1 MSPAATLLLAPAL
14 AFLGCTSPGV
24 VLGGGGTGG
33 GGGEVA
39 GGASG
44 GGESGGGESGAED
57 DTGQGGGSGSED
69 DTGQGG
75 GAFDCSSLSDEPGEA
90 VEVEGAKG
98 YHGLAFDSE
107 GRIYGT
113 DGSSI
118 IRATSDGEWEVWLPG
133 LGYIEQLAFLPDGD
147 LLVAHTYS
155 GDIVRI
161 SPEGGQERVASAVH
175 SYAVLVGPDERVYLT
190 TGKFVA
196 RLDLG
201 TGELEYLGATES
213 SWPPHSLAFSKDH
226 SKLYVGTAATVG
238 GQSTVYALALDAE
251 LEPVGELEPFAVG
264 VGQGWHDGIAVD
276 ACENVY
282 VTEFGSRTLYRITP
296 DGEHVA
302 PYRRWS
308 GTGQRY
314 AHGLAWGPEVGGWN
328 PEALYV
334 PMPYLNFEVMAHTV
348 GVRGAHWDGE
358 VELAD

>member
-1 MSPAATLLLAPAL
+1 MAPTLLLLHGLL
-14 AFLGCTSPGV
+14 ACTSPGV
-24 VLGGGGTGG
+24 ILDGGGTGS

-44 GGESGGGESGAED
+44 GGESGGGED
-57 DTGQGGGSGSED
+57 DTGEGGGTGSED
-69 DTGQGG
+69 SGG
-75 GAFDCSSLSDEPGEA
+75 SSAFDCSSLSDEPLEA
-90 VEVEGAKG
+90 VEVEGARG

-118 IRATSDGEWEVWLPG
+118 IRATAEGEWEVWLPG

-155 GDIVRI
+155 GDVIRI
-161 SPEGGQERVASAVH
+161 TPEGGQERVASAVG

-190 TGKFVA
+190 SGKYVA

-201 TGELEYLGATES
+201 TGEVEYLAATNV

-226 SKLYVGTAATVG
+226 SRLFVGTAATVG
-238 GQSTVYALALDAE
+238 GQSTIYALPLDAD
-251 LEPVGELEPFAVG
+251 LEPTGELEVFAEQ

-282 VTEFGSRTLYRITP
+282 VTEFGSRTLYRISP
-296 DGEHVA
+296 DGEHVT

-308 GTGQRY
+308 GGGTRY

-334 PMPYLNFEVMAHTV
+334 PMPYRDFEVMAHTV

-358 VELAD
+358 VDLAE